1 MPRVGR
7 GRFPLVLI
15 PSILFCLLFMPPRK
29 AAAPPDPPEAAP
41 SPHPA
46 RWAPEQ
52 QPALVHNPSGRP
64 NSKWRVQ
71 ALLCGGSCLSRAC
84 TCVSSLGWKQLTPWQ
99 KASEA
104 PKRSVT
110 PPLGPMTAHAAG
122 RLQLTP

>member
-52 QPALVHNPSGRP
+52 QPAPVHKPERLSELQVAHWFTVMY
-64 NSKWRVQ
+64 SVSRV
-71 ALLCGGSCLSRAC
+71 
-84 TCVSSLGWKQLTPWQ
+84 
-99 KASEA
+99 E
-104 PKRSVT
+104 
-110 PPLGPMTAHAAG
+110 
-122 RLQLTP
+122 